1 MISRQ
6 FLGNLWRCGGMKGD
20 ESRRRGWGD
29 RGGHVT
35 SPMSGIWVGQV
46 MGWGHDGLPV
56 IRV

>member
-1 MISRQ
+1 
-6 FLGNLWRCGGMKGD
+6 MKGD

-56 IRV
+56 IPV